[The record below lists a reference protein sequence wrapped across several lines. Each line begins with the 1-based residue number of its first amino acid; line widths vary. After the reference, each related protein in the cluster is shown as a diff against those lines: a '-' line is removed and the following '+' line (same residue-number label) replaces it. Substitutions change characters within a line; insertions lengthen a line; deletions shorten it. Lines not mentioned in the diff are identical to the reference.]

1 MKSRRNDVPCSPR
14 IPPHPRRDLSSQSL
28 DLGADPAGACCPCP
42 PRPRTQW
49 AWRGCRRG
57 RGRGRARRGST
68 RACAPLRASPPVPPV
83 RSERLALPD
92 QPEGGGLQPR
102 HRGELGPRGGQ
113 LLAAPLPP
121 PGEDVAG
128 RDARDR
134 HGASA
139 RANAATATIEAKRT
153 VPPRPRPG
161 PGFLS
166 PPGPRG
172 RVASIVRRG
181 GSWVM
186 AHGAPA
192 RGGARARRRARRE
205 RSVRRSRR
213 SVFCRCFT
221 GCFGLVLDFCCARA
235 PRYVRARAKNF

>member
-1 MKSRRNDVPCSPR
+1 MILTILIID
-14 IPPHPRRDLSSQSL
+14 RRDLSSQSL
-28 DLGADPAGACCPCP
+28 DLGVDPAGACCPRP
-42 PRPRTQW
+42 PRPRTRW
-49 AWRGCRRG
+49 AWRGRRRG

-139 RANAATATIEAKRT
+139 RANAATATVEAKRT

-172 RVASIVRRG
+172 RVATIISRRG
-181 GSWVM
+181 SW
-186 AHGAPA
+186 
-192 RGGARARRRARRE
+192 RAA
-205 RSVRRSRR
+205 SVN
-213 SVFCRCFT
+213 
-221 GCFGLVLDFCCARA
+221 
-235 PRYVRARAKNF
+235 RY

>member
-1 MKSRRNDVPCSPR
+1 MR
-14 IPPHPRRDLSSQSL
+14 PRRKAGGEVIRKPNRKETRMNIKGRRTVVRGGRGRGPAP
-28 DLGADPAGACCPCP
+28 GAPPAAAALPRVFAAGASY
-42 PRPRTQW
+42 R
-49 AWRGCRRG
+49 

-113 LLAAPLPP
+113 LLAALLPP

-172 RVASIVRRG
+172 RVATIVSRRG
-181 GSWVM
+181 SWR
-186 AHGAPA
+186 A
-192 RGGARARRRARRE
+192 GARQRARAQARRRRG
-205 RSVRRSRR
+205 RSVRRS
-213 SVFCRCFT
+213 
-221 GCFGLVLDFCCARA
+221 
-235 PRYVRARAKNF
+235 